1 ATEEEMKPALL
12 LIRHA
17 QWRWDYVAASHGGSF
32 HSPVESLRLLG
43 TAMDKAQEARVLLS
57 RILFTHGVTNAIDL
71 PDISTKERVQQV
83 IGLEMKNL
91 KEEKQKFLDQ
101 VVPRWKEEYSKQ
113 F

>member
-1 ATEEEMKPALL
+1 
-12 LIRHA
+12 
-17 QWRWDYVAASHGGSF
+17 
-32 HSPVESLRLLG
+32 VESLRLLG